1 MAGFDSVI
9 HNAGQIGDATS
20 TLDAQVT
27 KMNDAA
33 DQMANQYRR
42 LDEAAAG
49 QATQAGIEWGAMLN
63 RTQQEGVQLVT
74 QVKLAINKAHEHQTS
89 LDTGFAG
96 KTG

>member
-20 TLDAQVT
+20 TLDAQVIQ
-27 KMNDAA
+27 MNDAA
-33 DQMANQYRR
+33 DVMATQYRR
-42 LDEAAAG
+42 LDESAAG

-63 RTQQEGVQLVT
+63 RTQQEGIQLVT
-74 QVKLAINKAHEHQTS
+74 QVKGAITQAHEHQTS
-89 LDTGFAG
+89 LDTGFAS